1 VAEVIVRPA
10 QREDLDAVARLWES
24 LVEYHRGLDADLPP
38 AAPQGVR
45 RYARQLLDRLDDP
58 LTRVL
63 VADAGG
69 EVVGYVLGVVVD
81 LAPQMFQQEA
91 SGFLAD
97 IYVDQA
103 YRRQGVGRAL
113 VEALVAWFA
122 QRGLRYYEWHVAA
135 RNEESLAFWHSL
147 GGREVMLRMR
157 GDIK

>member
-1 VAEVIVRPA
+1 MVEVNVRPA
-10 QREDLDAVARLWES
+10 QPDDLDAVARLWES
-24 LVEYHRGLDADLPP
+24 LVEYHRQLDADLPP
-38 AAPQGVR
+38 AAPQGAR

-58 LTRVL
+58 MTRVL
-63 VADAGG
+63 VADADG

-97 IYVDQA
+97 IYVDQS

-113 VEALVAWFA
+113 VETLIAWFA
-122 QRGLRYYEWHVAA
+122 QRGLHYYEWHVAA
-135 RNEESLAFWHSL
+135 RNQESLAFWRSL

-157 GDIK
+157 GEIE